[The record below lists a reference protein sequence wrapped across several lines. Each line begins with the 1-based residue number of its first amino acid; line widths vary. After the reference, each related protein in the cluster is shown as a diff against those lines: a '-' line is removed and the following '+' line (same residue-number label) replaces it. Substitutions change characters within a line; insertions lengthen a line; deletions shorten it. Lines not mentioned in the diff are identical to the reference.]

1 MDLRIGVSVLCGVG
15 SVAVSAAT
23 EKKPNIIFIMADD
36 LGYGELGCYGQKM
49 IKTPCLDKMASKGL
63 RLTNYYAGTAVCAP
77 SRCSLMTGLHVGH
90 CPIRGNKNVK
100 WGQKPL
106 PKSYKTVAKYLKDA
120 GYSTAAVGKWGLGSP
135 DNEGDPQKRGFDMF
149 AGFYC
154 QCNAHEYYPG
164 QVWVNAKP
172 HKLGKRGTME
182 GYTHYFFTKEAMDFI
197 KKHKKGPFFLYLAYT
212 IPHSKLEIPKD
223 EPCYKMYQNRDWPE
237 NMKIH
242 AGMITLLDKD
252 VGRILNLLGNLKI
265 ARNTLVIFTSDN
277 GAHKE
282 GGADPKFF
290 NSSGPLRG
298 IKRDMYEGGVR
309 VPFIAYWPGVIKPG
323 RVSDK
328 VFAHWDF
335 LPTACEL
342 AGIAPPSGIDG
353 ISYVP
358 FLKGDGG
365 GQKKFHDYVYFE
377 LHRPDRRGLR
387 KGDWVILQQKV
398 ASAASPDDATL
409 FLYNLKDD
417 LGEKK
422 NLARKYPEKFQ
433 EMKTL
438 LLKARSKCRAFR
450 FKGE

>member
-1 MDLRIGVSVLCGVG
+1 
-15 SVAVSAAT
+15 
-23 EKKPNIIFIMADD
+23 
-36 LGYGELGCYGQKM
+36 
-49 IKTPCLDKMASKGL
+49 
-63 RLTNYYAGTAVCAP
+63 
-77 SRCSLMTGLHVGH
+77 
-90 CPIRGNKNVK
+90 
-100 WGQKPL
+100 
-106 PKSYKTVAKYLKDA
+106 
-120 GYSTAAVGKWGLGSP
+120 
-135 DNEGDPQKRGFDMF
+135 
-149 AGFYC
+149 
-154 QCNAHEYYPG
+154 
-164 QVWVNAKP
+164 
-172 HKLGKRGTME
+172 
-182 GYTHYFFTKEAMDFI
+182 
-197 KKHKKGPFFLYLAYT
+197 
-212 IPHSKLEIPKD
+212 
-223 EPCYKMYQNRDWPE
+223 
-237 NMKIH
+237 
-242 AGMITLLDKD
+242 
-252 VGRILNLLGNLKI
+252 
-265 ARNTLVIFTSDN
+265 
-277 GAHKE
+277 
-282 GGADPKFF
+282 
-290 NSSGPLRG
+290 
-298 IKRDMYEGGVR
+298 
-309 VPFIAYWPGVIKPG
+309 
-323 RVSDK
+323 VSDK